1 MRNVSRGGIV
11 GGSATVVGSG
21 VAVAAGVAVGVA
33 VWAAVCVGVV
43 VGVGVTALV
52 HPVTRNDIAAR
63 TTSECNHILD
73 LKIFMEDLHN
83 SSIHSIRSQ
92 AVGKC

>member
-1 MRNVSRGGIV
+1 MRNVSIGGIV

-21 VAVAAGVAVGVA
+21 VAVAAAVAVGVA
-33 VWAAVCVGVV
+33 VWAAVCVGVG

-63 TTSECNHILD
+63 TTSECNHIFD
-73 LKIFMEDLHN
+73 LNILIN
-83 SSIHSIRSQ
+83 ILRY
-92 AVGKC
+92 